1 MDASPCTVRPLLN
14 SSGDGGP
21 KISSARL
28 WPQIPASNLL
38 SAFAPYSGFFSNE
51 CCEGSIEGQGGTH
64 SGFTPV
70 DFSVI
75 SAMCPPSTV
84 TVTRSSEFS
93 ILTVLRLIGLMVA
106 SIILRALVLGVL
118 GAAHGFQA
126 RQRRVGFR
134 EIVKIARYLFDRRD
148 DIVHVTVLTDQ
159 QELRKPHGFV
169 IGGAFGDWAMHDG
182 VIHGIVTAHG

>member
-14 SSGDGGP
+14 SSGDGPP

-28 WPQIPASNLL
+28 CPRIPASNLL

-51 CCEGSIEGQGGTH
+51 CCEGSIEGHGGTH

-84 TVTRSSEFS
+84 RVTRSSSFS
-93 ILTVLRLIGLMVA
+93 MLAVLRLIYSSVS
-106 SIILRALVLGVL
+106 SIILRALMLGAFR
-118 GAAHGFQA
+118 AAHGFQS
-126 RQRRVGFR
+126 RQRGIGFYQIV
-134 EIVKIARYLFDRRD
+134 EIAQYFFDRRH
-148 DIVHVTVLTDQ
+148 DIV
-159 QELRKPHGFV
+159 
-169 IGGAFGDWAMHDG
+169 
-182 VIHGIVTAHG
+182 